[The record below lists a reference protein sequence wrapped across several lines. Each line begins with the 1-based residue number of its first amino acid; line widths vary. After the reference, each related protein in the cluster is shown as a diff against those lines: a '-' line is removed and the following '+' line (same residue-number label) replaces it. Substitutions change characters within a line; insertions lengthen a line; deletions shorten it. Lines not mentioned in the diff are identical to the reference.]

1 MNKHLAPKTINLHVA
16 YMDVAVR
23 RIGKGREHM
32 SRMDCSRTMQE
43 QLSRSGSFVK
53 LSNSGATPHREVPV
67 PQRQDV
73 EERPC
78 VPRLDLNGPTLRH
91 FESQFDSPRLN
102 QRFPVPTQEFN
113 S

>member
-1 MNKHLAPKTINLHVA
+1 MNENLAPKTINLHVA

-53 LSNSGATPHREVPV
+53 LSNSGAHVYLTR
-67 PQRQDV
+67 D
-73 EERPC
+73 C
-78 VPRLDLNGPTLRH
+78 VPRLDLDC
-91 FESQFDSPRLN
+91 FEPQPDSPM
-102 QRFPVPTQEFN
+102 T
-113 S
+113 